1 MSTTTVQDAIPLN
14 LRTRLTQ
21 PVRAMETL
29 QILVV
34 EDSPTDADLLI
45 RALRDDL
52 STPFDTVLAESVD
65 QAVAQVDD
73 AIGLIVTDLNLPD
86 SSGMQTFHRLRECSG
101 DIPIV
106 ILSGLEDVELATELV
121 RIGAQDYVVKG
132 AAAESLGRVVRFAIE
147 RGRRIRAERERDQ
160 ATRDLQIARDI
171 QLSLYP
177 SQGIDL
183 PGIEIAG
190 AVFSA
195 EQACGDYYDFFA
207 IPDGRYGITLGDVC
221 GHGLP
226 AALTMLQLRACLRL
240 LAKQGKSPGEV
251 IDGVHKGI
259 LHENTDQ
266 RRFASLFYATLDP
279 ATGVV
284 DYASG
289 GHAGWVLR
297 SDGTSEQL
305 DPTAMVLG
313 LIEDI
318 GQSADGRIQLNP
330 GDVLVLVTDGFQE
343 TMSPERTLFG
353 DQRLLTALRAPD
365 HHSSAERI
373 GNLCA
378 AVQKFASGI
387 QQQDDMTA
395 VVVSVKL

>member
-1 MSTTTVQDAIPLN
+1 
-14 LRTRLTQ
+14 
-21 PVRAMETL
+21 METL
-29 QILVV
+29 HILVV

-52 STPFDTVLAESVD
+52 SAPFGTTLAESAD
-65 QAVAQVDD
+65 EAVSKIDD
-73 AIGLIVTDLNLPD
+73 RIGLIITDLNLPD
-86 SSGMQTFHRLRECSG
+86 SSGLQTFQRLRECSG

-132 AAAESLGRVVRFAIE
+132 PAAAESLGRVVRFAIE
-147 RGRRIRAERERDQ
+147 RGRRIQAERERDQ
-160 ATRDLQIARDI
+160 ATHDLQIARDI
-171 QLSLYP
+171 QQSLYP

-183 PGIEIAG
+183 PDIEIAG
-190 AVFSA
+190 AVYSA

-240 LAKQGKSPGEV
+240 LAKQGISPGEV

-259 LHENTDQ
+259 LHENADQ

-284 DYASG
+284 DYASA

-318 GQSADGRIQLNP
+318 GQGADGRIRLNR
-330 GDVLVLVTDGFQE
+330 GDDLVLVTDGFQE

-353 DQRLLTALRAPD
+353 DQRLLTALRKPD
-365 HHSSAERI
+365 HATAAERI
-373 GNLCA
+373 FSLCE
-378 AVQKFASGI
+378 AVQKFASGVE
-387 QQQDDMTA
+387 QQDDMTA
-395 VVVSVKL
+395 VVVSMK

>member
-1 MSTTTVQDAIPLN
+1 MGT
-14 LRTRLTQ
+14 LR
-21 PVRAMETL
+21 
-29 QILVV
+29 ILIV

-52 STPFDTVLAESVD
+52 TIPFDSLLVESLD
-65 QAVAQVDD
+65 EALSEIDD
-73 AIGLIVTDLNLPD
+73 EISLIITDLNLPD
-86 SSGMQTFHRLRECSG
+86 CSGLQTFQRLRECSG

-106 ILSGLEDVELATELV
+106 ILSGLEDVELATALV

-132 AAAESLGRVVRFAIE
+132 AATAESLGRVVRFAIE
-147 RGRRIRAERERDQ
+147 RGRRIQAERERDQ

-171 QLSLYP
+171 QQSLYP
-177 SQGIDL
+177 SKGIDL
-183 PGIEIAG
+183 PEFEIAG

-207 IPDGRYGITLGDVC
+207 IPGGRYGITIGDVC

-240 LAKQGKSPGEV
+240 LAKQGISPGEV
-251 IDGVHKGI
+251 IDGVHKAI
-259 LHENTDQ
+259 LHEDADR

-284 DYASG
+284 NFASA

-297 SDGTSEQL
+297 TDGTSEQL
-305 DPTAMVLG
+305 EPTAMILG
-313 LIEDI
+313 LTDDI
-318 GQSADGRIQLNP
+318 GRGVDGSTQLKP

-343 TMSPERTLFG
+343 TTDHRRTLFG
-353 DQRLLTALRAPD
+353 DQRLLAALREAKNA
-365 HHSSAERI
+365 SAADRI
-373 GNLCA
+373 QSLCA
-378 AVQKFASGI
+378 AVQKFAAGAP
-387 QQQDDMTA
+387 QQDDMTA
-395 VVVSVKL
+395 AIVSMK